1 MIYVD
6 STWRKHKI
14 LQAIDESYNGF
25 IEVERLYINHNG
37 AKAEGKPCITWSQ
50 MSDRQIDALYQF
62 LKNLGV
68 LDGKYLKYVCGH
80 CGFKA
85 LPTAFYRGRGREY
98 GEHPEHTYCPHCGQ
112 SITWHSFK
120 TIREEPDY
128 CDQCNGTDPEC
139 GICEYIAPY
148 PRKLKEVM

>member
-1 MIYVD
+1 MNN
-6 STWRKHKI
+6 KQKI
-14 LQAIDESYNGF
+14 LEAVENSLSGYISINGLFINNNGISY
-25 IEVERLYINHNG
+25 ED
-37 AKAEGKPCITWSQ
+37 KPLIRWEDMTASQ
-50 MSDRQIDALYQF
+50 MDNLYRHLSNMNIF
-62 LKNLGV
+62 DDKI
-68 LDGKYLKYVCGH
+68 KKIVCGH

-139 GICEYIAPY
+139 GWCEYVAPY